1 LHPGGTVAQRLTD
14 KITEAIARAANALT
28 VYTRANQGLPIV
40 MVKALSVAASTTSTL
55 TFTVATDCWVN
66 GITTNVTTAA
76 FVLVNDARVT
86 RIEVAGFLLFE
97 DQGTQCPITNG
108 STAASDWSLV
118 VKVTF
123 QPTKEGPPGVFT
135 IPAASSSN
143 LSFIYDALALPGA
156 SFQITATNG
165 HGSAAD
171 TITMNYGAMAS
182 PTWVEPDHEA
192 IEP

>member
-1 LHPGGTVAQRLTD
+1 VEHSRRRSFRR
-14 KITEAIARAANALT
+14 ITSA
-28 VYTRANQGLPIV
+28 
-40 MVKALSVAASTTSTL
+40 SVAASGSVTL
-55 TFTVATDCWVN
+55 PA
-66 GITTNVTTAA
+66 
-76 FVLVNDARVT
+76 VLIPSPPFLDESAQASRFRRVT
-86 RIEVAGFLLFE
+86 LMAAG
-97 DQGTQCPITNG
+97 ITNG

>member
-1 LHPGGTVAQRLTD
+1 VAQRLTD

-97 DQGTQCPITNG
+97 DQGTQCPFFYDATSGRSGYETAENFKGYATPFRLRQGDVLSVTCQNDDASNAAIVSAKIDAYRV
-108 STAASDWSLV
+108 STATV
-118 VKVTF
+118 
-123 QPTKEGPPGVFT
+123 G
-135 IPAASSSN
+135 
-143 LSFIYDALALPGA
+143 
-156 SFQITATNG
+156 
-165 HGSAAD
+165 
-171 TITMNYGAMAS
+171 
-182 PTWVEPDHEA
+182 
-192 IEP
+192 